1 MPPAAEARVAFLLD
15 LQFGQMYFMFEL
27 FEIPMKQ
34 FIKSTVF
41 ALGAAAACAASAA
54 EIEGDI
60 YLMNLVGGNDSQQYL
75 DNPLMYGYYKDGVL
89 TAIGSGDTV
98 KWESANV
105 FLDSKTHLEGQNV
118 VRPPHGS
125 NLTVANLTVAN
136 WNNVDGK
143 SNQQHFWPLGNSDA
157 NFDLNVSGTFK
168 VSNTSW
174 WGNDIRAMGVSA
186 GNVVI
191 ENTDY
196 AKYGTLDVNWG
207 TGDASVGGLH
217 QWKGF
222 KYLDVK
228 DDMTISGGILFRTS
242 IGDVT
247 ASSSFSAESP
257 NIKIGGVLNMDSN
270 AQGTP
275 EWKIYFFEGVDGKVD
290 VPCYSY
296 ITLGGLSGSGSI
308 KNVTQHAHSNTEP
321 HSVFT
326 FTNAAGSVSEFS
338 GSLTSE
344 SMSVIDINME
354 GSGTQILRLKD
365 VNNQGLKGDITV
377 KNGTLKM
384 SLDMVVADGSFGGK
398 RNLYLRGG
406 NFGAAAADKPG
417 EGMADIGIARVDDFT
432 WESGKLIVASD
443 GSSNSSLIIGGSLD
457 FAGGDGGKYVF
468 AVEGGAAEGDM
479 LEDIMKW
486 DSGNDAANK
495 AALESAIA
503 DEKLVLTVNG
513 VEHNVSWIV
522 DNFGLSAAIGAAIPE
537 ASDFAAAIGAVAL
550 AFAAARRRK

>member
-1 MPPAAEARVAFLLD
+1 MKHFTKSIVCAFVA
-15 LQFGQMYFMFEL
+15 
-27 FEIPMKQ
+27 
-34 FIKSTVF
+34 TAV
-41 ALGAAAACAASAA
+41 CAASAA

-60 YLMNLVGGNDSQQYL
+60 YLMNYFGDGSGQYL
-75 DNPLMYGYYKDGVL
+75 DNPLIYGYYKDGVL
-89 TAIGSGDTV
+89 TAVEAGDTV
-98 KWESANV
+98 KWENANLI
-105 FLDSKTHLEGQNV
+105 LDSKKYVDGQNV
-118 VRPPHGS
+118 ARVPHGS

-136 WNNVDGK
+136 WNGVDGGN
-143 SNQQHFWPLGNSDA
+143 NQQHFWPLNNPDA
-157 NFDLNVSGTFK
+157 NFDLNVTGTLK

-174 WGNDIRAMGVSA
+174 WGNEVRQMGVTA
-186 GNVVI
+186 GSVVL

-207 TGDASVGGLH
+207 TGDASVGNLH

-228 DDMTISGGILFRTS
+228 NDMTISGGILFRTS

-247 ASSSFSAESP
+247 SASTFGADNP

-270 AQGTP
+270 AQGSP
-275 EWKIYFFEGVDGKVD
+275 EWKIYFYEGAGGKVD

-296 ITLGGLSGSGSI
+296 ITLGGLSGSGVI

-326 FTNAAGSVSEFS
+326 FKNAAGSVSEYS

-344 SMSVIDINME
+344 SMSVIDITMD
-354 GSGTQILRLKD
+354 GPGTQILRLKD
-365 VNNQGLKGDITV
+365 PNNQGLKGDIII

-384 SLDMVVADGSFGGK
+384 SLDMVMADGSFGGK

-406 NFGAAAADKPG
+406 NFGAAASDKPG
-417 EGMADIGIARVDDFT
+417 EGLADIGLARVDDFV
-432 WESGKLIVASD
+432 WESGRLIVGAD
-443 GSSNSSLIIGGSLD
+443 GSSNSSIIVGGNIS

-468 AVEGGAAEGDM
+468 AVEGGVDEGDA
-479 LEDIMKW
+479 LDDIMKW

-495 AALESAIA
+495 AALESAISE
-503 DEKLVLTVNG
+503 DRLVLMVNG
-513 VEHNVSWIV
+513 VEHNVSWLV
-522 DNFGLSAAIGAAIPE
+522 ENYGLSAVIGAAVPE
-537 ASDFAAAIGAVAL
+537 AADIAVIFGVLAL